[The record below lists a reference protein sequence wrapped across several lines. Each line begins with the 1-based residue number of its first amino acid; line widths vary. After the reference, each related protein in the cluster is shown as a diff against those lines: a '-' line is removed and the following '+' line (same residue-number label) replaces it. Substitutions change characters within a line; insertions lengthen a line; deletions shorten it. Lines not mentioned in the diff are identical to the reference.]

1 MKHLVKISA
10 ISALLFSFNGWA
22 NEAFDNC
29 IAIAEEAKNNVLE
42 PTNWSKIED
51 AIDKEEALIP
61 EMARAKSLTSGSR
74 TFAQIGNIR
83 REVELEMQQAIEEKR
98 IQLEYDKQE
107 EQSKIS
113 ESKRDAIKD
122 YIELL
127 KVCADLNVIKFEGE
141 VELKE

>member
-1 MKHLVKISA
+1 MKKLIL
-10 ISALLFSFNGWA
+10 ISALLLITSNGWA

-29 IAIAEEAKNNVLE
+29 IVIAEEAKNNFLE

-127 KVCADLNVIKFEGE
+127 KVCADLNVIKFEAE

>member
-1 MKHLVKISA
+1 MKKLIL
-10 ISALLFSFNGWA
+10 IALLLIASNGWA

-29 IAIAEEAKNNVLE
+29 IAIAEEAKNNFLQ
-42 PTNWSKIED
+42 PTDWSKIED

-61 EMARAKSLTSGSR
+61 EMARVKSLSSGSS
-74 TFAQIGNIR
+74 TFSQIGNIR
-83 REVELEMQQAIEEKR
+83 RKVELEMQQAIEEKR

-127 KVCADLNVIKFEGE
+127 RVCADLNVIKFEGE
-141 VELKE
+141 VQLKE

>member
-1 MKHLVKISA
+1 MKKIIL
-10 ISALLFSFNGWA
+10 ISALLLITSNGWA

-29 IAIAEEAKNNVLE
+29 IAIAEEAKNNFLQ
-42 PTNWSKIED
+42 PTDWSKIED

-61 EMARAKSLTSGSR
+61 EMARVKSLSSGSR

-107 EQSKIS
+107 EQSRIS

>member
-1 MKHLVKISA
+1 MKKLLL
-10 ISALLFSFNGWA
+10 ISALLLVASNGLA

-61 EMARAKSLTSGSR
+61 EMARVKSLSSGSR

-127 KVCADLNVIKFEGE
+127 KVCADLNVFKFEGE

>member
-1 MKHLVKISA
+1 
-10 ISALLFSFNGWA
+10 
-22 NEAFDNC
+22 
-29 IAIAEEAKNNVLE
+29 
-42 PTNWSKIED
+42 
-51 AIDKEEALIP
+51 
-61 EMARAKSLTSGSR
+61 MARVKSLSSGSR
-74 TFAQIGNIR
+74 TFAQSRNIR

-107 EQSKIS
+107 EQSRIM

-127 KVCADLNVIKFEGE
+127 KVCADLNVIKFEAE

>member
-1 MKHLVKISA
+1 MIKKLIL
-10 ISALLFSFNGWA
+10 ISALLLFGSNSWA

-83 REVELEMQQAIEEKR
+83 REVKLEMQQAIEEKR

-127 KVCADLNVIKFEGE
+127 RVCADLNVIKFEAE

>member
-1 MKHLVKISA
+1 MKKLLL
-10 ISALLFSFNGWA
+10 ISALLLVASNGLA

-83 REVELEMQQAIEEKR
+83 REVKLEMQQAIEEKR

-107 EQSKIS
+107 EQSRIS

>member
-1 MKHLVKISA
+1 MKKLIL
-10 ISALLFSFNGWA
+10 ISALLLFASNGWA

-29 IAIAEEAKNNVLE
+29 IAVAEEAKNNVLE

-83 REVELEMQQAIEEKR
+83 REVKLEMQQAIEEKR

-127 KVCADLNVIKFEGE
+127 RVCADLNVIKFEGE
-141 VELKE
+141 VQLKE